1 MELEKPKRTEDSRF
15 RPMFM
20 GCVARD
26 PAMARALG
34 GLYGREL
41 SLMAKNIFRSV
52 VVSVKDPLC
61 GRLLERIAQ
70 EDCAHFRLLGELIL
84 ALGGSPALRT
94 VVRTDARRCLAT
106 TGLDGDED
114 VRQWLQETLRE
125 KLCTVERLEELLGRS
140 EDRVVRSLL
149 TDLVQDEGKH
159 AEWLRQEL

>member
-1 MELEKPKRTEDSRF
+1 MELEKPKRTEDVRF

-26 PAMARALG
+26 PAMARALS

-41 SLMAKNIFRSV
+41 LSVAINIYRSV

-94 VVRTDARRCLAT
+94 VVRTDARRCPAAV
-106 TGLDGDED
+106 GLDGDGEA
-114 VRQWLQETLRE
+114 RQWLQAPPHHEILHR
-125 KLCTVERLEELLGRS
+125 
-140 EDRVVRSLL
+140 
-149 TDLVQDEGKH
+149 H
-159 AEWLRQEL
+159 I